1 MIIMGFV
8 ANPYPY
14 FRAASLFVLSS
25 LWEGLPTV
33 LLEAMAL
40 GLPIVSTDCPSG
52 PREILEGGR
61 LGELVP
67 TEDVSALARAIAA
80 ALPPDGDRLTWE
92 YDNLPDY
99 DVERVIDRYSR
110 LLDS

>member
-1 MIIMGFV
+1 MGFL

-14 FRAASLFVLSS
+14 YAAASLFVLSS

-33 LLEAMAL
+33 LLEAMVF

-52 PREILEGGR
+52 PAEILDGGH

-67 TEDVSALARAIAA
+67 TEDPLALARGIEAVLMSSSQSRRDYEG
-80 ALPPDGDRLTWE
+80 LPA
-92 YDNLPDY
+92 Y
-99 DVERVIDRYSR
+99 DVERVVDRYTA
-110 LLDS
+110 LLST